1 MVQVHLGPLPGP
13 TSGQLDSDVRR
24 VAVSGWPA
32 GRDATKGKP
41 VKTKLL
47 VLLAAAG
54 GLLAF
59 KKRAKARSEAELWQ
73 EATRPS
79 PDLR

>member
-1 MVQVHLGPLPGP
+1 M
-13 TSGQLDSDVRR
+13 S
-24 VAVSGWPA
+24 
-32 GRDATKGKP
+32 
-41 VKTKLL
+41 VKKKLL
-47 VLLAAAG
+47 VLLAAVG

-59 KKRAKARSEAELWQ
+59 KKRSKERSEAELWQ